1 MTAVAQRAKLQYVYD
16 FDTLEKVPEGPTS
29 AQVAARR
36 LLSGPSLKTG
46 KSSTVGAVLTGECI
60 ILTLGTQARGS
71 GAKPHTHPN
80 EQFNYIVQGTMVNEI
95 EGELVFAGPGTLL
108 HTPTLAVH
116 TGLACPD
123 EDLIFLALKDMRSGI
138 IGPPVDGQYTGPNYL
153 PGFGTRSDEPM
164 KTTARMIAETGR
176 DPAGE
181 KTRYVYDFANLADQP
196 GRVSRVKVTPAGPMP
211 WSGATGT
218 VVTGELLHI
227 AVLRYPRGATVSV
240 NASPAE
246 RFVFVASGALRGEI
260 DGQPVTIGPRSIAHV
275 PSGVRHG
282 FAAAGDGDALVVVAQ
297 DNRFEFEA

>member
-1 MTAVAQRAKLQYVYD
+1 MTEIIQKPRVQYVYD
-16 FDTLEKVPEGPTS
+16 FATLEKVPEGPTS

-36 LLSGPSLKTG
+36 LLSGPTLKTG
-46 KSSTVGAVLTGECI
+46 KSSTVGAVLTGERI

-95 EGELVFAGPGTLL
+95 EDERVFAGPGTLL
-108 HTPTLAVH
+108 HTPTAAVH

-123 EDLIFLALKDMRSGI
+123 EDLIFLAMKDTRSGI
-138 IGPPVDGQYTGPNYL
+138 VGPPVDGQYTGPNYL

-164 KTTARMIAETGR
+164 KSTAQMLAEAGR

-181 KTRYVYDFANLADQP
+181 KTRCVYDFGNLAEKP
-196 GRVSRVKVTPAGPMP
+196 GRISRVKVTPAGPLP

-218 VVTGELLHI
+218 IVTGELLHI
-227 AVLRYPRGATVSV
+227 AVLRYPRAGVLKV
-240 NASPAE
+240 NANPAE

-275 PSGVRHG
+275 PSGVPHG
-282 FAAAGDGDALVVVAQ
+282 FAAAGDGDALVVIAQ
-297 DNRFEFEA
+297 DNRFEFVA

>member
-1 MTAVAQRAKLQYVYD
+1 MTEIIQKPRVQYVYD
-16 FDTLEKVPEGPTS
+16 FATLEKVPEGPTS

-46 KSSTVGAVLTGECI
+46 KSSTVGAVLTGERI
-60 ILTLGTQARGS
+60 ILTLGTQAREHQFALDLVDH
-71 GAKPHTHPN
+71 GAL
-80 EQFNYIVQGTMVNEI
+80 EDVV
-95 EGELVFAGPGTLL
+95 ELLVGMRMRLGARSAGPGTLL

-123 EDLIFLALKDMRSGI
+123 EDLIFLAMKDTRHGI
-138 IGPPVDGQYTGPNYL
+138 VGPPVDGQYTGPNYL

-164 KTTARMIAETGR
+164 KSTAQMLAEAGR

-181 KTRYVYDFANLADQP
+181 KTRYVYDFGNLAEKP
-196 GRVSRVKVTPAGPMP
+196 GRISRVKVMPAGSLP

-218 VVTGELLHI
+218 IVTGELLHI
-227 AVLRYPRGATVSV
+227 AVLRYPRAGVLKV

-246 RFVFVASGALRGEI
+246 RFVFVAAGALRGEI